1 MARPK
6 LPETL
11 SRAFVIDLEYF
22 CRMFYSNKD
31 CGYGILHQREMQ
43 KRHSA
48 KIMQWVFDEVGIFT
62 EG

>member
-1 MARPK
+1 MAKLK

-22 CRMFYSNKD
+22 MRMFYSGKD
-31 CGYGILHQREMQ
+31 CGYGILHQRKMQ
-43 KRHSA
+43 KKYNA
-48 KIMQWVFDEVGIFT
+48 KLMQWIFDNVGIFT

>member
-1 MARPK
+1 MA
-6 LPETL
+6 LPNTV
-11 SRAFVIDLEYF
+11 SKKFVEDLEYF
-22 CRMFYSNKD
+22 MRMFYSGKD